1 MSILAK
7 KLRNLEIH
15 FKGLTVSIKKVALS
29 FALAGI
35 LGATYAVAETDGAFV
50 GVQAGYGDLK
60 SNIDVTSPFNTTR
73 NSNKLGATRNGI
85 LAGYKQFFT
94 DNFGLRYYGV
104 FEFGDD
110 YRGEMKT
117 GLMNTFSQQSY
128 GVRTMSVNANVDML
142 YNFVSIPNLDFG
154 AFLGIG
160 LGYVNHTFK
169 KAKMQVGRVSVSGF
183 EDFKMGGFDL
193 GINLGLKTQIAQNI
207 GAELYSRFGLLEYK
221 KYYLIRQLN
230 ATLKYEQTFKA
241 KQPYQVG
248 LRFTYSF

>member
-1 MSILAK
+1 M
-7 KLRNLEIH
+7 
-15 FKGLTVSIKKVALS
+15 SIKKVALS

-60 SNIDVTSPFNTTR
+60 SNIDVTQITDNTTRNTTR

-117 GLMNTFSQQSY
+117 GLTNTLSQQTY
-128 GVRTMSVNANVDML
+128 RVRTMSVNANVDML

-169 KAKMQVGRVSVSGF
+169 KAKMQGARTSVRGF
-183 EDFKMGGFDL
+183 EDFKIGGFDL

-207 GAELYSRFGLLEYK
+207 GAELYSRFGLLAYK
-221 KYYLIRQLN
+221 KDYVLSVAN
-230 ATLKYEQTFKA
+230 GVLKYEQNFKV